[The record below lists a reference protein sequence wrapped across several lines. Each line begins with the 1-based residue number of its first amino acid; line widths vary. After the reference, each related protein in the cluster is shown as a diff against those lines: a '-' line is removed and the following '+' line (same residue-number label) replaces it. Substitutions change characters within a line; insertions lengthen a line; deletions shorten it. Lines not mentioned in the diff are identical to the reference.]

1 MAHTQNPKPIIM
13 QVIKPNNCI
22 WTFFKGVIQASALL
36 TESVYIRG
44 VIRCYPP
51 LKSGHQ
57 SNPEVFAWLQW
68 AFPWPLGGAVYQS
81 GRLGPWRR
89 SGHGGSVRL
98 RCTEIYVGGR
108 GPSCEKQPKVL
119 FRKKPPRCGRKGLH
133 PSLYLR
139 NQGRDVEEPLQT
151 RTCRLVPALWESQA
165 IPARLCH

>member
-1 MAHTQNPKPIIM
+1 M

-89 SGHGGSVRL
+89 SGHEEASVLGAQKYTWEAEGHPVRSS
-98 RCTEIYVGGR
+98 RKFYSGRSPPDVVGKD
-108 GPSCEKQPKVL
+108 S
-119 FRKKPPRCGRKGLH
+119 
-133 PSLYLR
+133 
-139 NQGRDVEEPLQT
+139 
-151 RTCRLVPALWESQA
+151 
-165 IPARLCH
+165 IPHCI